1 MTPYRTPD
9 EAAQR
14 EAEKAEKRAKLS
26 MFGVRQRPDG
36 EWVPI
41 LERVEH
47 DQCRECRGFG
57 TGGNPLCGAVYT
69 CKHCNGTGYDPD
81 PATLPKPTLWQ
92 RITKWWRD
100 R

>member
-1 MTPYRTPD
+1 MNPYRQPD
-9 EAAQR
+9 KDAQLD
-14 EAEKAEKRAKLS
+14 AEKQKRRAELS

-47 DQCRECRGFG
+47 NQCRDCSGFG
-57 TGGNPLCGAVYT
+57 TGGNPLCGAVYN
-69 CKHCNGTGYDPD
+69 CKRCNGTGYDPE
-81 PATLPKPTLWQ
+81 PNTLPKAEWYK
-92 RITKWWRD
+92 RVASWRN